1 MTYYNFT
8 DPSQNAL
15 LWIADCGHPLIQIKR
30 YAEIDGLDG
39 PAWNLD
45 LTWKSNPI
53 SYIHSGTGGDAVE
66 RCDSREVVQDFE
78 QELERLTEDDSRFVI
93 ESVASSCAFLQQQRK
108 KASKGIIYHLESEEN
123 MHQMTRNYKTSS
135 ALSLHDE
142 VEMAKEIVKRAQ
154 ELGCGISFA
163 LNFKHPQA
171 VSILR
176 KFQPLEVYGSDMG
189 GVNHATACEG

>member
-15 LWIADCGHPLIQIKR
+15 LWIADGGHPLIQIKR

-45 LTWKSNPI
+45 LTWKSRAI
-53 SYIHSGTGGDAVE
+53 YYIHSGTGGDPVE
-66 RCDSREVVQDFE
+66 RCESREAVADFE
-78 QELERLTEDDSRFVI
+78 QELAGLTGNESRFVV
-93 ESVASSCAFLQQQRK
+93 ENLASSCRWIKEAKKPAAKRVVYYLSGDDTSWSFQRK
-108 KASKGIIYHLESEEN
+108 
-123 MHQMTRNYKTSS
+123 YKISS
-135 ALSLHDE
+135 PLSLHDE
-142 VEMAKEIVKRAQ
+142 VEMAKEIVKHAQ
-154 ELGCGISFA
+154 RQGSAIECAF
-163 LNFKHPQA
+163 NFKHPQA
-171 VSILR
+171 IHVLR